1 MKETKEI
8 KVTKPK
14 KVKQENVKAAEVKT
28 EPKIKKP
35 RVKKVKEE
43 VIVNIKKDIKPKIE
57 TVVVEKVTEV
67 TEVKKENKVIKFF
80 KNLINKFYDLIKR

>member
-67 TEVKKENKVIKFF
+67 KKENKVIKFF